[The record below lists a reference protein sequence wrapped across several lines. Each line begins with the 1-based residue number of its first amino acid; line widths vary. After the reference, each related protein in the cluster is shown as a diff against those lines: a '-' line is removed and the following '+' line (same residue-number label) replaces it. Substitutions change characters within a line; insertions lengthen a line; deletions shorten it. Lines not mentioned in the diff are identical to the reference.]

1 MCNDT
6 GGVALLARI
15 ASEGMAT
22 TRRNLKVILVG
33 TDLTKQSQ
41 GALRLGAELA
51 SAARASLVVA
61 HVVELPAR
69 LRSWSP
75 ATSGPDRDA
84 YRALLAGQVASA
96 EATLP
101 ALLSQH
107 LPGVQTQNFV
117 RPGDAAEV
125 LNDLA
130 VELGAD
136 LIVVARG
143 RGGRLGRNAERLA
156 RRSGRAVLIAPVE
169 PPVTLFAVGG
179 RKPNRRGTRHRPR
192 AASSR

>member
-1 MCNDT
+1 
-6 GGVALLARI
+6 
-15 ASEGMAT
+15 MAT
-22 TRRNLKVILVG
+22 PRRNVKVILVG

-51 SAARASLVVA
+51 SAAGADLIVA

-75 ATSGPDRDA
+75 AASGSDRGA
-84 YRALLAGQVASA
+84 YRALLAGQIASA

-101 ALLSQH
+101 ALLRQQ
-107 LPGVQTQNFV
+107 LPGVQTQSVV

-125 LNDLA
+125 LNEIA
-130 VELGAD
+130 EELGAD

-179 RKPNRRGTRHRPR
+179 TGRPRRRATRPRPR
-192 AASSR
+192 AASAG